1 MTIDPPPGPV
11 NETDHGHLRGA
22 DFIPGSTRLEGRSA
36 DCPPNCLYSKFDPQ
50 ALQDLATQML
60 AQREV
65 KEVPETEADFEEMSV
80 SKPATPIW
88 VS

>member
-1 MTIDPPPGPV
+1 MAICVAPISFPAQPDWKVALPTVPQIAP
-11 NETDHGHLRGA
+11 
-22 DFIPGSTRLEGRSA
+22 
-36 DCPPNCLYSKFDPQ
+36 KFDPQ